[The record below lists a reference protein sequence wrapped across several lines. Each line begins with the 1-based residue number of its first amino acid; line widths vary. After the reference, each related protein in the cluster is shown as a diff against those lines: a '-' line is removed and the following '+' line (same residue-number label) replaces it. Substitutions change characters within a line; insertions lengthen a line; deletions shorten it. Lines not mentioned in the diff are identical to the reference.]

1 LSSDDYITEPGYPAP
16 WTTRRPR
23 EALRDNDEA
32 RIICLAPDVCRA
44 PKVPVPFMIHDTCG
58 HDANYTPSVRFTG
71 QKAMVLR
78 SNTTHVHGDEPGV
91 GKGVKSGTVGGIC
104 EPIGHASQVR
114 AEGSHV
120 IRHLDRFWMNNRNTV
135 GEALFVRDTA
145 TYRAPEDDDP
155 VPGSLRLADM
165 SSGWALSAQAQAAPA
180 PNAGAP
186 VRAPAP
192 APAPRPPGQVI
203 RPDIPQWR
211 RPPPTSLPSPTI
223 GARLGR
229 LGRFG
234 GRVLGLAGA
243 LLWPSPLADGTLPNW
258 YHDLQSP
265 DPFRRRT
272 AEEAQRRFEGEPALR
287 PQLEEWFRDET
298 FDRPHVTPTEEPAER
313 PATTPRTI
321 CRQYGMQA
329 HHIVPDWTLRVG
341 NRADGGSRIPNMPSL
356 NDGMAICVMGQA
368 RVEGDEHN
376 EAHFADGAI
385 EQLGLASTPPY
396 TATVAQVVAVSS
408 TAMKAV
414 RPDCAAQ
421 IDGAI
426 AAQYT
431 GRNPNQL
438 LRAKQYPPLPAET
451 VHALRTGVVRSGS
464 TRP

>member
-1 LSSDDYITEPGYPAP
+1 
-16 WTTRRPR
+16 
-23 EALRDNDEA
+23 
-32 RIICLAPDVCRA
+32 
-44 PKVPVPFMIHDTCG
+44 
-58 HDANYTPSVRFTG
+58 
-71 QKAMVLR
+71 
-78 SNTTHVHGDEPGV
+78 
-91 GKGVKSGTVGGIC
+91 
-104 EPIGHASQVR
+104 
-114 AEGSHV
+114 
-120 IRHLDRFWMNNRNTV
+120 
-135 GEALFVRDTA
+135 
-145 TYRAPEDDDP
+145 
-155 VPGSLRLADM
+155 
-165 SSGWALSAQAQAAPA
+165 
-180 PNAGAP
+180 
-186 VRAPAP
+186 
-192 APAPRPPGQVI
+192 
-203 RPDIPQWR
+203 
-211 RPPPTSLPSPTI
+211 
-223 GARLGR
+223 
-229 LGRFG
+229 
-234 GRVLGLAGA
+234 
-243 LLWPSPLADGTLPNW
+243 
-258 YHDLQSP
+258 
-265 DPFRRRT
+265 
-272 AEEAQRRFEGEPALR
+272 
-287 PQLEEWFRDET
+287 
-298 FDRPHVTPTEEPAER
+298 
-313 PATTPRTI
+313 
-321 CRQYGMQA
+321 MQA